1 MCKKSLFRA
10 PLDKKHF
17 KHAQTLVKSASQYS
31 DHIHWP
37 LASKSCSKKCLI
49 LTWQILGLLVNTMA
63 GDENYPVL
71 NRVNLRIPI
80 KIQLSEKR
88 KTFSQFYAAFLKSR
102 LNFEDF
108 EKKYDSRSFCVYEI
122 SEPENVVR

>member
-1 MCKKSLFRA
+1 
-10 PLDKKHF
+10 
-17 KHAQTLVKSASQYS
+17 
-31 DHIHWP
+31 
-37 LASKSCSKKCLI
+37 
-49 LTWQILGLLVNTMA
+49 MA

-108 EKKYDSRSFCVYEI
+108 EKKI
-122 SEPENVVR
+122 